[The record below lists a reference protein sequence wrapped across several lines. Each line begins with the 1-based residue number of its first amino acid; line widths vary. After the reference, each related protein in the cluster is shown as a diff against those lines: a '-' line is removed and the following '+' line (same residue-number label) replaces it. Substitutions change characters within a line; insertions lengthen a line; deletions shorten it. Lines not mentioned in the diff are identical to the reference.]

1 MDPEGFGFVNYVCQI
16 CAANCDEIGNPGA
29 VVDPLA
35 KTMTLTCFECRLA
48 ACAERSRGRKFLHKP
63 IPAARVTP
71 KYNGKL
77 ATDRLPYPN
86 D

>member
-1 MDPEGFGFVNYVCQI
+1 MDTEGFGFVNYVCT
-16 CAANCDEIGNPGA
+16 NCGDFTDEIGNAGA

-35 KTMTLTCFECRLA
+35 KTVAVTCIECRLA
-48 ACAERSRGRKFLHKP
+48 ACAERSRVRAVRSDSGLR
-63 IPAARVTP
+63 RTP
-71 KYNGKL
+71 KHNGKL